1 MKKDDLLYAI
11 DKYLGQSHVRISLI
25 DVEYSDSVP
34 AFLLRES
41 KKLIAEY
48 DTKLSNAESEYKIMA
63 NEYNELKWMMEGL
76 RK

>member
-11 DKYLGQSHVRISLI
+11 DKYLGQSHISLI
-25 DVEYSDSVP
+25 DVEYSDSVANP

-48 DTKLSNAESEYKIMA
+48 DIKLSNAESEYKIMA